1 MKPFQ
6 PFEGNASLLFGGY
19 MEKMKV
25 EITKKEEPIFFAAL
39 KRALL
44 FSLSAQGLLSP
55 AQMEAVF
62 DDEW

>member
-1 MKPFQ
+1 
-6 PFEGNASLLFGGY
+6 
-19 MEKMKV
+19 MEKMKM
-25 EITKKEEPIFFAAL
+25 EITKKEQPIFFAVL